1 MFHQV
6 EGLVVDKDINFAHL
20 KNEILEFVESF
31 FKENPKVRFRP
42 SYFPFTEPSVEVD
55 IQGKSGWL
63 EIMGCGMVH
72 PNVLKNVGL
81 NPEEY
86 SGSNA
91 VDRYRQGVNVRSIDN
106 LYSHIG
112 MKPQPINDLHKVRDG
127 RVIFE
132 ETPFDDNEA
141 PLNMGISSKSVY
153 SGTIIYSSSL
163 KVDASTFNGPVSYT
177 HLTLPTK
184 A

>member
-1 MFHQV
+1 MSLELHTRPLSGTAAQGMRTYPSQRGSV
-6 EGLVVDKDINFAHL
+6 AVV
-20 KNEILEFVESF
+20 V
-31 FKENPKVRFRP
+31 
-42 SYFPFTEPSVEVD
+42 Y
-55 IQGKSGWL
+55 
-63 EIMGCGMVH
+63 
-72 PNVLKNVGL
+72 
-81 NPEEY
+81 PEEY

-91 VDRYRQGVNVRSIDN
+91 VDRYRQGVNVRTIDN
-106 LYSHIG
+106 LYSHVG

-163 KVDASTFNGPVSYT
+163 KVDASTFNGLLAPSIVSVSYT
-177 HLTLPTK
+177 HLTLPTSDLV
-184 A
+184 